1 MKTFIDVEPHQM
13 IHESDSFFVIED
25 SYPVSPG
32 HSLIISKQL
41 KQTFF
46 DLSSTERIE
55 LVEMLEATK
64 KLIETKYNPDGYNI
78 GMNCGEAA
86 GQTVMHFHCHII
98 PRYAGDMDDPRG
110 GVRHCIPSKGRYNV
124 C

>member
-1 MKTFIDVEPHQM
+1 MKTFLDIEPHQVV
-13 IHESDSFFVIED
+13 HESDSFFMIED

-64 KLIETKYNPDGYNI
+64 KLIEIKYKPDGYNI

-86 GQTVMHFHCHII
+86 GQTVMHFHCHVI
-98 PRYAGDMDDPRG
+98 PRYVGDMDDPRG
-110 GVRHCIPSKGRYNV
+110 GVRHCIPGKGRYNV

>member
-1 MKTFIDVEPHQM
+1 MKTFLDIEPHQVV
-13 IHESDSFFVIED
+13 HESDSFFMIED

-64 KLIETKYNPDGYNI
+64 TLIETKYKPDGYNI

-86 GQTVMHFHCHII
+86 GQTVMHFHCHVI
-98 PRYAGDMDDPRG
+98 PRYVGDMDDPRG
-110 GVRHCIPSKGRYNV
+110 GVRHCIPGKGRYNV